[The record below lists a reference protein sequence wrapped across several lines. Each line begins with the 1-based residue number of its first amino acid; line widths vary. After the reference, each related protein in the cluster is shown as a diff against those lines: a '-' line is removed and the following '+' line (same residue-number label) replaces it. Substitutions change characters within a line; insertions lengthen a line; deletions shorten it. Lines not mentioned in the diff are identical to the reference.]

1 MASVCKDL
9 FCQSKTEAAADGALI
24 YKLCMTKLLEKFG
37 PKPEEDF
44 QKALKI
50 IMTGLPSQAAIEL
63 RDTICQKK
71 KKFDNCCCA
80 YQVASVWKSILPQ
93 NIRAHIAHL
102 DCINDFDNVLRT
114 ADCIYNATKQNVP
127 VAAVK
132 PAAAKPSP
140 SATGGAAREL
150 DTSADA
156 PAFDQINQLTEQLA
170 AFNKNFKKRPKRGR
184 GGQTR
189 GAQQTRG
196 GAGKPQSRDQGRGE
210 PHPDGP
216 PDNACGMQWRWGRSA
231 YHCQSPDQCPWSHIA
246 APRPK

>member
-1 MASVCKDL
+1 M
-9 FCQSKTEAAADGALI
+9 
-24 YKLCMTKLLEKFG
+24 
-37 PKPEEDF
+37 
-44 QKALKI
+44 
-50 IMTGLPSQAAIEL
+50 
-63 RDTICQKK
+63 
-71 KKFDNCCCA
+71 
-80 YQVASVWKSILPQ
+80 ASVWKSILPE

-127 VAAVK
+127 VTAVQ

-189 GAQQTRG
+189 GAQHTRG
-196 GAGKPQSRDQGRGE
+196 GAGKPQSRDQGRGD
-210 PHPDGP
+210 PYPDGP
-216 PDNACGMQWRWGRSA
+216 PDNACGMQWRWCVPPITVRARTNVLGLISQLQGQNETP
-231 YHCQSPDQCPWSHIA
+231 C
-246 APRPK
+246 

>member
-1 MASVCKDL
+1 MTSSLKSGSSIRNQV
-9 FCQSKTEAAADGALI
+9 
-24 YKLCMTKLLEKFG
+24 LC
-37 PKPEEDF
+37 
-44 QKALKI
+44 
-50 IMTGLPSQAAIEL
+50 
-63 RDTICQKK
+63 TICQKK

-80 YQVASVWKSILPQ
+80 YQVASVWKSILPE

-170 AFNKNFKKRPKRGR
+170 AFNKNFKKRPKPGR

-196 GAGKPQSRDQGRGE
+196 GTGKHQSRDQGGVT
-210 PHPDGP
+210 PTWTDP
-216 PDNACGMQWRWGRSA
+216 PTTPVECIGAGGVPPINVRTRTNVLGLISQLQGQNETPC
-231 YHCQSPDQCPWSHIA
+231 
-246 APRPK
+246 